1 MKEGNPIEGR
11 KAKPRPKMEE
21 VSPADWEK
29 VESEPDPDR
38 GKNAAR
44 ALTFLGLVALIT
56 YWMRAE
62 LMAPAAAVPSM
73 CVCCLL
79 AGRYIGLNSRKEK
92 NDG

>member
-11 KAKPRPKMEE
+11 KAKPRPKVEE
-21 VSPADWEK
+21 AAPADWEP
-29 VESEPDPDR
+29 VEDVAGPDR
-38 GKNAAR
+38 GKNAAL
-44 ALTFLGLVALIT
+44 ALTFLGLVALLA
-56 YWMRAE
+56 YWQRSG